1 MKVVIATGGFD
12 PLHSGH
18 IEYLK
23 CAAALGDHLI
33 VGLNSDAWLKRKKGR
48 YFMPFEEREQV
59 VSNLSFVHNVI
70 NFDDYDDTAIECI
83 LKVKRFYPKAH
94 IVFANGGDRDITN
107 IPEADIF
114 KSDDWITFEY
124 GVGGTEKRNS
134 SSNIL
139 ENWVKNQTE
148 RPWGYYR
155 VIHNELNVVKVKE
168 LVVMPGEKLSMQR
181 HFNRSEHWFI
191 TKGIATVYTIDDNST
206 DYECLGEYKMFDN
219 LHITKGEWHQLAN
232 EQDTPLKIVEIQYGT
247 ECSEDD
253 IDRKNTLN

>member
-83 LKVKRFYPKAH
+83 LKVKRF
-94 IVFANGGDRDITN
+94 
-107 IPEADIF
+107 
-114 KSDDWITFEY
+114 
-124 GVGGTEKRNS
+124 
-134 SSNIL
+134 
-139 ENWVKNQTE
+139 
-148 RPWGYYR
+148 
-155 VIHNELNVVKVKE
+155 
-168 LVVMPGEKLSMQR
+168 
-181 HFNRSEHWFI
+181 
-191 TKGIATVYTIDDNST
+191 
-206 DYECLGEYKMFDN
+206 
-219 LHITKGEWHQLAN
+219 
-232 EQDTPLKIVEIQYGT
+232 
-247 ECSEDD
+247 
-253 IDRKNTLN
+253 